1 MKNSINGIQQYYQT
15 IWDLERHQRH
25 AIQEMME
32 ILKNVQNEMN
42 LQKKKEQEDAWQVK
56 IKSIALQ
63 GTQEDSSTG
72 KVIMRRMMI

>member
-1 MKNSINGIQQYYQT
+1 MKISINGIQQYYQP